1 MKNFFF
7 SISIILITVSVAFAQ
22 EKKTAEQEKKTAEN
36 VGIKKNIQ
44 TDRPLNIIKIPKPKY
59 PVQENVTICVTGTVR
74 VRVQFL
80 ASGKIG
86 EVKAVST
93 LGYGL
98 TENAIEAAKEIKFEP
113 AVKYGKAVT
122 VVKVIPFNFT
132 IY

>member
-7 SISIILITVSVAFAQ
+7 SISIILITVSVAFA
-22 EKKTAEQEKKTAEN
+22 QEKKTAEN

-59 PVQENVTICVTGTVR
+59 PVQENGTICVTGTVR